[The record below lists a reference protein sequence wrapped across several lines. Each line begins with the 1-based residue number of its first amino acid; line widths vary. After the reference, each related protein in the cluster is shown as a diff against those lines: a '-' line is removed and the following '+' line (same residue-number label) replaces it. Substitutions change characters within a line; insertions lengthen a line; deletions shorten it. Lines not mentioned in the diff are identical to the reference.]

1 MRKKLTIIPI
11 MRRDVFQAIADP
23 TRRNIINLLARQPL
37 NLNGV
42 AENFNTSRPAISKHI
57 KILTECG
64 LVVIRQE
71 GRERHC
77 EIKMGKLDEVS
88 GWVEQCRLFWSE
100 KLDNLER
107 FLASAKA
114 SAPAKAPVPVK
125 APAGSKVTAVASKA
139 SVPTKTSA
147 PAKVAA
153 SSKSS
158 ATKKTPSVR
167 RTAPPK
173 S

>member
-1 MRKKLTIIPI
+1 

-23 TRRNIINLLARQPL
+23 TRRDIINLLARKPL

-107 FLASAKA
+107 FLE
-114 SAPAKAPVPVK
+114 
-125 APAGSKVTAVASKA
+125 ASKQA
-139 SVPTKTSA
+139 T
-147 PAKVAA
+147 A

-158 ATKKTPSVR
+158 AVLKTPSVR
-167 RTAPPK
+167 KTRPPK
-173 S
+173 SKKN